1 MMKHNRTLETPNQT
15 RQRGS
20 TLIVSLIMLLLISLI
35 AVGGMQ
41 DTILQ
46 ERMTSNSQGRGMA
59 FEAAEAA
66 LREGESDVDGG
77 AAGGAN
83 RIDPMGDWSSFTTTS
98 MTKVDSRA
106 ADDPQYH
113 LSPLRCPE
121 LAEGGCP
128 VEIFDVTARGVGERS
143 STITILRTAYG
154 RVN

>member
-1 MMKHNRTLETPNQT
+1 MKYNRTLEARNQSG
-15 RQRGS
+15 QKGS

-46 ERMTSNSQGRGMA
+46 ERMTSNSEGRGMA

-66 LREGESDVDGG
+66 LREGESDVDDG
-77 AAGGAN
+77 AVGGAN
-83 RIDPMGDWSSFTTTS
+83 RIDPLGNWGSFNATS
-98 MTKVDSRA
+98 MDVMDSRA
-106 ADDPQYH
+106 SGDPQYH
-113 LSPLRCPE
+113 LSPPRCPE

-128 VEIFDVTARGVGERS
+128 VEIFDVTARGVGERD
-143 STITILRTAYG
+143 STISILRTAYG